1 MNTITDL
8 AELSLLLEL
17 DLVEDQVPSGG
28 GPIDSQSIV
37 ASDPLGADIRVHGNS
52 VRATIVGARGHRQVR
67 ERNGLVEQVTRLA
80 FGKVSYCDFDCNRK
94 NCRFTSTGLRND
106 TVKSMPPAVS
116 TKVLWVLVNY
126 RAMNTC

>member
-1 MNTITDL
+1 MDDNEYYDATPLTLNTVTDL

-17 DLVEDQVPSGG
+17 HLVEDQVPSGG

-80 FGKVSYCDFDCNRK
+80 IRRGE
-94 NCRFTSTGLRND
+94 L
-106 TVKSMPPAVS
+106 
-116 TKVLWVLVNY
+116 L
-126 RAMNTC
+126 